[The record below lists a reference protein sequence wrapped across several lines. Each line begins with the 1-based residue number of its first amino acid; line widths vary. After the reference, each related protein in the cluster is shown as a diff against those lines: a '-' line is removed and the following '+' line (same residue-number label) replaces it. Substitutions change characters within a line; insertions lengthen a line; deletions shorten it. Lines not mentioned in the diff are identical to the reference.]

1 MPALTLVQGF
11 CLATASSSRLVS
23 AHDAPME
30 YFARRTYISGGLLA
44 CLCPVSSHMYGKNLL
59 TLKNNSS
66 G

>member
-11 CLATASSSRLVS
+11 CLATASSSRLVC

-30 YFARRTYISGGLLA
+30 YFARRTCISGGLLT
-44 CLCPVSSHMYGKNLL
+44 CPCPVMRRIYGKNLL

>member
-23 AHDAPME
+23 AHDEPIE
-30 YFARRTYISGGLLA
+30 HFACRTCISGGLLA

-59 TLKNNSS
+59 TLKKY
-66 G
+66 